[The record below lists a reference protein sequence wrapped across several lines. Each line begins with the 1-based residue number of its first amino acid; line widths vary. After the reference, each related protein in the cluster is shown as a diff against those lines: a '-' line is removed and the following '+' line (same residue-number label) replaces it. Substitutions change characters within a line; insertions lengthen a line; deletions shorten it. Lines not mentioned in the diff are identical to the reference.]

1 MTHADTLDTAD
12 PRSLALRLEARWND
26 ARAAWERLKRAEASA
41 KDDIKA
47 RKAEIEAIQS
57 AIDSILREDHEDIR
71 LAFKR
76 IQDFRAKADKRIGS
90 LDAAAKRHKIE
101 LVKRRAAL
109 EILLSSDLVQLP
121 LLLPDMSVVTDLH
134 VEGQLLVVGDPVRVK
149 GVDNVLW
156 FVRGFRT
163 QGEADE
169 RVEVVVLED
178 EVGTQIEA
186 NQADLSRSGDLGP
199 PSPKAEDPAEDPAE
213 IFGGIRIGDSVVHKA
228 AGTVGRV
235 VDYAKGSKRVVVVW
249 DGSDATA
256 RQVSPNS
263 LDVMKTST
271 AKPARR
277 VAFKLG
283 DPVVAADGRQG
294 KIVAIP
300 KPGGTTR
307 TPPGTV
313 RVLFQ
318 GDGAPETLHARD
330 LKRWRRT
337 PPRKSSK

>member
-213 IFGGIRIGDSVVHKA
+213 IFGGDPHRGQCRPQGRGDGW
-228 AGTVGRV
+228 AGRRLREGIEACRRRVGRV
-235 VDYAKGSKRVVVVW
+235 RRDR
-249 DGSDATA
+249 
-256 RQVSPNS
+256 SPGEPEQS
-263 LDVMKTST
+263 RRHEDVHRETS
-271 AKPARR
+271 ASGCVQA
-277 VAFKLG
+277 
-283 DPVVAADGRQG
+283 GR
-294 KIVAIP
+294 
-300 KPGGTTR
+300 PGGRRGWTAGEDR
-307 TPPGTV
+307 RDPEAGRDDANSP
-313 RVLFQ
+313 R
-318 GDGAPETLHARD
+318 DGAGVVPG
-330 LKRWRRT
+330 RWRAGDTSR
-337 PPRKSSK
+337 P